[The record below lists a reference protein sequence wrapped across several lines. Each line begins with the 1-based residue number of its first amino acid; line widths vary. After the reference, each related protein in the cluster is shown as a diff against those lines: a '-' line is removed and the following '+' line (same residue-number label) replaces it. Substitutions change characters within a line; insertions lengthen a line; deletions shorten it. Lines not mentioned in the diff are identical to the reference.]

1 MSAHLPRPPAA
12 LVAARLPEVPA
23 GARVAVAG
31 LVILRQRPGTAGG
44 VVFLTLEDETG
55 VINVIV
61 WRTMFARYRRAAL
74 AGDGPGGAAGGGD
87 ACGGRADRGYLGPAR
102 PSGRRRGRAAS
113 PARSNRLGS
122 SPTAPIRTHTPPMPR
137 PAFPAAA
144 LILVLAACQPVPG
157 ASVPPPGLAERPPGA
172 PPGTCWGRQV
182 SPAVIE
188 TITEQVQTAPAVTGP
203 DGRIVTPARY
213 ATETRQAI
221 VEARRVRW
229 IETPCPDD
237 LPPDFTASLQ
247 RALMARGLHDGPVT
261 GRIDGRTRAAIRAYQ
276 AARGL
281 DSDIL
286 SLESARALGLVA
298 LPRPE

>member
-1 MSAHLPRPPAA
+1 
-12 LVAARLPEVPA
+12 
-23 GARVAVAG
+23 
-31 LVILRQRPGTAGG
+31 
-44 VVFLTLEDETG
+44 
-55 VINVIV
+55 
-61 WRTMFARYRRAAL
+61 
-74 AGDGPGGAAGGGD
+74 
-87 ACGGRADRGYLGPAR
+87 
-102 PSGRRRGRAAS
+102 
-113 PARSNRLGS
+113 
-122 SPTAPIRTHTPPMPR
+122 MPR

-281 DSDIL
+281 ESDIL